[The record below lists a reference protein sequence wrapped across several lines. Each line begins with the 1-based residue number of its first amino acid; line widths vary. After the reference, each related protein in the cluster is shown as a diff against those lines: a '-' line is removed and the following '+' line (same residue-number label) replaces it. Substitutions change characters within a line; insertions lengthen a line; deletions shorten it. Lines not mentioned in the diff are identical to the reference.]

1 MEQYAKT
8 HKSTGV
14 VAFAQFQSMT
24 GQQKFIR
31 AINRTGWCARL
42 CSNKHAYKY
51 LKGKWLSVKKG
62 PEPTVINWSN
72 LHIGPV
78 SRGLRTLV
86 VALITVLLLA
96 VSIMG
101 IVTSKYYQDETS
113 EQFDVS
119 KCGGISYTLTKDIAL
134 EDEAKPPNRKVGLM
148 NCYCY
153 EQFLTMGL
161 EVAEIDFTT
170 RNGTNKRFCN
180 DWLTGYSLT
189 NAIVQSTAILIIVL
203 NTVIVTI
210 LKCKFSMQ
218 FSN

>member
-1 MEQYAKT
+1 MEEYAKT

-42 CSNKHAYKY
+42 CSSKHAYKY

-78 SRGLRTLV
+78 SRGVRTMV
-86 VALITVLLLA
+86 VAFITVLLLA
-96 VSIMG
+96 VSIMN
-101 IVTSKYYQDETS
+101 IVVSKYYQDETS
-113 EQFDVS
+113 EKFDVS
-119 KCGGISYTLTKDIAL
+119 KCGGITDTLTMDLAL
-134 EDEAKPPNRKVGLM
+134 QDEAKPLDRKVGLM

-153 EQFLTMGL
+153 
-161 EVAEIDFTT
+161 
-170 RNGTNKRFCN
+170 N
-180 DWLTGYSLT
+180 
-189 NAIVQSTAILIIVL
+189 
-203 NTVIVTI
+203 
-210 LKCKFSMQ
+210 
-218 FSN
+218 

>member
-1 MEQYAKT
+1 MEEYAKT

-72 LHIGPV
+72 LQIGPV
-78 SRGLRTLV
+78 SRGVRTMV

-96 VSIMG
+96 VSMMG
-101 IVTSKYYQDETS
+101 IVTSKYQVRLENSTIKIEAYKKCIDPSYIIKGKNCSQVFS
-113 EQFDVS
+113 ED
-119 KCGGISYTLTKDIAL
+119 L
-134 EDEAKPPNRKVGLM
+134 
-148 NCYCY
+148 
-153 EQFLTMGL
+153 
-161 EVAEIDFTT
+161 
-170 RNGTNKRFCN
+170 
-180 DWLTGYSLT
+180 
-189 NAIVQSTAILIIVL
+189 
-203 NTVIVTI
+203 
-210 LKCKFSMQ
+210 
-218 FSN
+218 